1 MGDVFASLG
10 TGTNVPGLIQ
20 KSPFFL
26 FIRLY
31 FRVARLIS

>member
-20 KSPFFL
+20 KSPFF
-26 FIRLY
+26 FVY
-31 FRVARLIS
+31 TSVF